1 MAFSQDRQDHH
12 HHKTYDAAHRG
23 RAAEAARVA
32 QLSQRANQFNACTN
46 RYSESEAAAF
56 VGEESGFTATMSAGD
71 RFGELGL
78 VAFVRVRGGEIV
90 DWVMSCRAMNRRL
103 EFALE
108 EFVEAEAKRRG
119 LTRLVAA
126 WRRTARNEPVR
137 ELFDRFGFTLVSENR
152 DERRYERILG

>member
-1 MAFSQDRQDHH
+1 MH
-12 HHKTYDAAHRG
+12 
-23 RAAEAARVA
+23 
-32 QLSQRANQFNACTN
+32 
-46 RYSESEAAAF
+46 
-56 VGEESGFTATMSAGD
+56 AGD

-108 EFVEAEAKRRG
+108 EFVEAEARRRG
-119 LTRLVAA
+119 VRRLAA
-126 WRRTARNEPVR
+126 SWRRTARNEPVR
-137 ELFDRFGFTLVSENR
+137 ELFDRFGFTLVSESG